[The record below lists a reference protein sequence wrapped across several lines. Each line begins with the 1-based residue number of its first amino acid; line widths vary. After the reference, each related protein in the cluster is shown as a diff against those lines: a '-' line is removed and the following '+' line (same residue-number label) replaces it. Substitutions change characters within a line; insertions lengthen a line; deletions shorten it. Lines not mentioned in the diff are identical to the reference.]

1 MEFNSKKDLV
11 GCWIKND
18 QGELRDKFVAV
29 CNKFGIGLYSI
40 ATLDYPYLVVDSE
53 LDLIGLHN
61 TRAMSKEITLVDFEA
76 TKEDFNP
83 TEPICTKEKV
93 KPLTEAVC
101 SFNDTITASVLELNI
116 TVTIKQSD
124 DGDGIYYEVYHPD
137 HEDYF
142 EVNTEEEFKELVNG
156 FKTISKYKV

>member
-1 MEFNSKKDLV
+1 MEFNSKEDLV
-11 GCWIKND
+11 GCLIKND
-18 QGELRDKFVAV
+18 FGTLRDKFVAV
-29 CNKFGIGLYSI
+29 CNKFGIGAYSKE
-40 ATLDYPYLVVDSE
+40 TLDYMYLLVDS
-53 LDLIGLHN
+53 DLYIVGYRYLP
-61 TRAMSKEITLVDFEA
+61 SKQLTL
-76 TKEDFNP
+76 EDFNP
-83 TEPICTKEKV
+83 AEPICTKEKV

-124 DGDGIYYEVYHPD
+124 DGEGIYYEVCHPD

-142 EVNTEEEFKELVNG
+142 EVNTEEDFKELVNG